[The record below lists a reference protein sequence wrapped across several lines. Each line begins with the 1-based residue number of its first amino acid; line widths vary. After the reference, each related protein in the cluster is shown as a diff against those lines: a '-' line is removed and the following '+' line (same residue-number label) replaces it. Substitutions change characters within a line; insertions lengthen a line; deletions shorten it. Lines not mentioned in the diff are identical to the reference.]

1 MQYITK
7 DEMDYILTHTNKKVY
22 ITVVNRQHKA
32 RSKKRYIALD
42 NNVKNILDKY
52 KQEQAKKIIYEYKPL
67 F

>member
-7 DEMDYILTHTNKKVY
+7 DEMNYILAHTHQKVY
-22 ITVVNRQHKA
+22 ITVVNKQHKA

-42 NNVKNILDKY
+42 TNVKNILEKY

-67 F
+67 P

>member
-7 DEMDYILTHTNKKVY
+7 DEMNYILSHTNQKVY

-32 RSKKRYIALD
+32 RSKKRYIAVD
-42 NNVKNILDKY
+42 NNVKNILNNYNK
-52 KQEQAKKIIYEYKPL
+52 EQAKKIIYKYKPL